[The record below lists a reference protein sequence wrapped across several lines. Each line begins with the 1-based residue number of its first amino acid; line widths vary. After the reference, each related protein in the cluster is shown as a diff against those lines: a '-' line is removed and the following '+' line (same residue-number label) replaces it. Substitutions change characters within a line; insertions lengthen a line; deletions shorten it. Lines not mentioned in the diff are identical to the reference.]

1 MLFQVSDDLP
11 CIDERNTTGDY
22 VSLNLHL
29 RRDVAG
35 PGNRYF
41 VRWSNFST
49 QKLDFIRDQ

>member
-29 RRDVAG
+29 RRDMAG
-35 PGNRYF
+35 PGDRYF